1 MERLI
6 TFAQLVKQVAEQLSS
21 SAAYRDWLADELAHQ
36 ARTEAEQLV
45 CAAMDWTQL
54 ALLQHLPEPV
64 PNSVI
69 GAVDGLVRRRI
80 DGEPLAYILGYTY
93 FYGRVF
99 RTRPGALIP
108 RPDTETLVET
118 VLHWIQSQIDSDGST
133 LTAPIRVVEI
143 GPGTGCISIT
153 LQLECPASVVTAV
166 DISADAVSLTR
177 ENCRRLNAA
186 VDVVQGDGFAYIQQQ
201 GQVGCAFD
209 VIVSNPPYIPRG
221 EIDELETSV
230 RLYEPHLALDG
241 GADGLDFYRRFAAL
255 PPTRLGR
262 AGAPAGLFLE
272 VGMGQA
278 EAVAELFRRH
288 SAWQTFMVSLH
299 RDVRGVHRVVAV
311 TRAGGHFGK
320 AD

>member
-1 MERLI
+1 MERSI
-6 TFAQLVKQVAEQLSS
+6 TFAQLLKQVAERLGA
-21 SAAYRDWLADELAHQ
+21 SAAYGDWPLGELAHQ
-36 ARTEAEQLV
+36 TRTEAEQLV
-45 CAAMDWTQL
+45 CAAMDWTRL
-54 ALLQHLPEPV
+54 ALLQHLPETV
-64 PNSVI
+64 PDSAI
-69 GAVDGLVRRRI
+69 GVVDGLVRRRV
-80 DGEPLAYILGYTY
+80 DGEPLAYILGYTH

-118 VLHWIQSQIDSDGST
+118 VLHWIQSQTSAAASA
-133 LTAPIRVVEI
+133 LAAPIRVVEI

-153 LQLECPASVVTAV
+153 LQLECPMSAVTAV

-177 ENCRRLNAA
+177 ENCRRLNAS
-186 VDVVQGDGFAYIQQQ
+186 VDVVQGDGFAYILRQ

-255 PPTRLGR
+255 PPTLVGR
-262 AGAPAGLFLE
+262 PGAPAGLFLE

-278 EAVAELFRRH
+278 EAVAELFRAH
-288 SAWQTFMVSLH
+288 SAWQSFAVSLH

-311 TRAGGHFGK
+311 TREGNRFG
-320 AD
+320 